1 MYIINVKSRGQSFE
15 AKLRAIMEE
24 KRTWEENADCRN
36 TQMKAPL
43 DEYYLGCNIHT
54 LLFPWN
60 SQLVLS

>member
-1 MYIINVKSRGQSFE
+1 
-15 AKLRAIMEE
+15 MEE
-24 KRTWEENADCRN
+24 KRIWEENADYRN

-60 SQLVLS
+60 SQLVLRRNFCMLSV

>member
-1 MYIINVKSRGQSFE
+1 
-15 AKLRAIMEE
+15 MEE

-43 DEYYLGCNIHT
+43 DEYYFGCNIHT

-60 SQLVLS
+60 SQLVLRQSFCMLSV